1 MGDYDSFTLNV
12 DAHGIVADNL
22 GAHTQYLNILWDDDT
37 RAVRAAVQVTYDDLT
52 EGSCNMHKLRTFT
65 EKEPCCDN
73 RIYPS
78 KTGRNECFAAAQGAC
93 SGPVGGATKHLCCTP
108 GVNGKYQGF
117 DDAAKCFEAKSKCP
131 PLKKDIAKKNK
142 GAGGCERNKG
152 GYYQGK
158 KCASEPSK
166 VCDNPEGC
174 TGFAKGDATP
184 DRWPLR
190 RSVRGNLFSPETQE
204 MTFSLLRVALSVST
218 PGTASLLIT
227 LVLMIWTVSPRPECF
242 PESSM

>member
-1 MGDYDSFTLNV
+1 MSALILHVAAAQKTRYAQAERGSPKDDLYGHPCYKGDSVWSRRSKIDYDSFTLNV

-184 DRWPLR
+184 DRWPR
-190 RSVRGNLFSPETQE
+190 YSAYDEYQYP
-204 MTFSLLRVALSVST
+204 
-218 PGTASLLIT
+218 
-227 LVLMIWTVSPRPECF
+227 SPR
-242 PESSM
+242 